1 MRLNKIEVQHYRN
14 YDGLTLDFPKT
25 LNIFLGENAQG
36 KTNLL
41 ESIYVL
47 AMTRSH
53 RTSNEKELIHWD
65 SDSARISGV
74 IEKKTGTVP
83 LEIIISNKGRKTK
96 VNHIEQKRLS
106 SYIGQLN
113 VILFAPEDLSLVK
126 GSPQLRRKFIDMEL
140 GQVNPI
146 YLYDLVQYQSV
157 LKQRNQYLK
166 QLAEKKQSDHVYL
179 DILTEQLAEFGGK
192 VLFARL
198 EFIKKLE
205 HWANLLHKKISHEKE
220 ELAIDYFSSIPLDK
234 ENFSL
239 EEIQKQLL
247 QSLLDNRKRELFK
260 ANTFLGPHRDD
271 LIFNVNGQNVQT
283 YGSQGQ
289 QRTTALSVKLAEI
302 DLMYSE
308 TGEYPVLLLD
318 DVMSEL
324 DNERQLHL
332 LETIE
337 GKVQTFLTTTSLDHL
352 NNKLTVEPDIF
363 YVHQGEIEREAT
375 I

>member
-1 MRLNKIEVQHYRN
+1 MRLSEISLQRYRN
-14 YDGLTLDFPKT
+14 YDSLTLTFPKT

-65 SDSARISGV
+65 SDSAKVSGV
-74 IEKKTGTVP
+74 IEKKAGTVP
-83 LEIIISNKGRKTK
+83 LELIVSNKGRKTK

-126 GSPQLRRKFIDMEL
+126 GAPQNRRKFIDMEL

-166 QLAEKKQSDHVYL
+166 QLADKKQSDIIYL
-179 DILTEQLAEFGGK
+179 DILTEQLADFGSK

-205 HWANLLHKKISHEKE
+205 YWANLLHKKISHEKE
-220 ELAIDYFSSIPLDK
+220 ELLIEYSSSIPIDK
-234 ENFSL
+234 EMFSQAG
-239 EEIQKQLL
+239 IQKQLL

-260 ANTFLGPHRDD
+260 VNTFLGPHRDD
-271 LIFNVNGQNVQT
+271 LVFKVNGQNVQT

-302 DLMYSE
+302 DLMFAE

-363 YVHQGEIEREAT
+363 YVQQGEIERDSS